1 MGVLVRI
8 PTPLRKFTDGQSTVE
23 VEGST
28 VVEILR
34 DLDLK
39 YPGIREKLYDGKDIK
54 RFINIY
60 LNDEDIRLLG
70 GEQTSVS
77 TGDKV
82 SIIPAISG
90 G

>member
-1 MGVLVRI
+1 MGISVRI
-8 PTPLRKFTDGQSTVE
+8 PTPLRKFTGGQSTVE

-28 VVEILR
+28 VVEILG
-34 DLDLK
+34 DLDIK

-60 LNDEDIRLLG
+60 LNDEDIRQLG
-70 GEQTSVS
+70 GEQASVS
-77 TGDKV
+77 NGDKV

>member
-1 MGVLVRI
+1 MGILVRI

-28 VVEILR
+28 VVEILG
-34 DLDLK
+34 DLDIK
-39 YPGIREKLYDGKDIK
+39 YPGIREKLYDGKDVK

-60 LNDEDIRLLG
+60 LNDTDIRTLG
-70 GEQTSVS
+70 GEQTVVS
-77 TGDKV
+77 NGDKV